1 MAQAGTYNELLEGSE
16 SFGRLLE
23 NIHQREQEE
32 EQEQQE
38 NGPESEARRATR
50 CMTISKKEDED
61 RSSSNNEKDES
72 KGEGSVKY
80 GVYSGYLKAAVNMP
94 LGILLLVVAFG
105 VREVVVVLYSRWL
118 GDWSEDETLRHRY
131 LTNCTSA
138 GNAKV
143 TMIRAM
149 SEPEWNEYRNNRFYV
164 FSGGNSSRVSG
175 LNE

>member
-1 MAQAGTYNELLEGSE
+1 MAQTGTYKELLERSE

-23 NIHQREQEE
+23 NIHQ
-32 EQEQQE
+32 QEQQE
-38 NGPESEARRATR
+38 DGPESEARRATR
-50 CMTISKKEDED
+50 CMTISQKEDED
-61 RSSSNNEKDES
+61 PSSSNNEMSET

-131 LTNCTSA
+131 ITNCTAA

-149 SEPEWNEYRNNRFYV
+149 SDPEWNEYRNNRFYV
-164 FSGGNSSRVSG
+164 FSGGHSSRVSA
-175 LNE
+175 LK